1 MTMGPLSFVMA
12 GQRSLRKMI
21 LIGALA
27 GGAIAAAR
35 AGNSAMPTMAAAG
48 GSARAPAVPA
58 PAAGSATTT
67 APRGAGD
74 KESPVRGPAPT
85 LLPHHVHGPIDLA
98 AAHKVDDHYEIQSG
112 GQTVILTLDP
122 VMQEAA
128 ESVLARAR
136 PLQGA
141 IVVMRPDGTVLA
153 LAGAKHP
160 VSAKDGSPD
169 PTLATRAWA
178 PAASV
183 FKLVTAT
190 ALLGGGLSPNKKVCY
205 HGGLRGIGPDNL
217 VDNPRRDRRCDDL
230 GTALAKSQNA
240 IIAKLVHDNLKP
252 AELRAWAE
260 KLGLG
265 KEPDFCVHAEACPY
279 DIPDAPLD
287 FARVA
292 AGFWRTELSPLGAA
306 LLANTMATGGMTV
319 EPRIVNA
326 LVDGSG
332 NRHDAVT
339 PAPHRAIPAKVAHA
353 VAHMMVGTTEHG
365 TARKGFHDRHG
376 RPFIDVPVAGKTGTL
391 TRGTPYM
398 QYSWFVGFAPADKPD
413 VVIAVLLGNPP
424 KWHLKA
430 HTAARLVLQRGLAH
444 TK

>member
-1 MTMGPLSFVMA
+1 
-12 GQRSLRKMI
+12 MI

-48 GSARAPAVPA
+48 GAPQAPAIPA
-58 PAAGSATTT
+58 PPPAAATTATSPTAAG
-67 APRGAGD
+67 
-74 KESPVRGPAPT
+74 EEPVHRGPAPA
-85 LLPHHVHGPIDLA
+85 LLPHHVHGPIDLS
-98 AAHKVDDHYEIQSG
+98 AAHKVDDHYEIKSG
-112 GQTVILTLDP
+112 GQTVLLTLDP
-122 VMQEAA
+122 VMQKAA
-128 ESVLARAR
+128 EDVLARAR
-136 PLQGA
+136 PIQGA

-153 LAGAKHP
+153 LAGAKHGESGKP
-160 VSAKDGSPD
+160 APA
-169 PTLATRAWA
+169 PEMATRAWA
-178 PAASV
+178 PSASV

-190 ALLGGGLSPNKKVCY
+190 ALVGEGLSPKKKVCY
-205 HGGLRGIGPDNL
+205 HGGLRSIGPDNL
-217 VDNPRRDRRCDDL
+217 VDNPRRDRRCDNL

-240 IIAKLVHDNLKP
+240 IIAKLVHKNLKP
-252 AELRAWAE
+252 AELRTWAAR
-260 KLGLG
+260 LGLG

-306 LLANTMATGGMTV
+306 LLANTMATGGMAV
-319 EPRIVNA
+319 EPRVVAA
-326 LVDGSG
+326 LIDGSG
-332 NRHDAVT
+332 KRHDAAP

-365 TARKGFHDRHG
+365 TAYKGFHDRRG
-376 RPFIDVPVAGKTGTL
+376 RPFIDAHVAGKTGTL
-391 TRGTPYM
+391 TRGDPYM
-398 QYSWFVGFAPADKPD
+398 QYSWFVGFAPAEKPE

-430 HTAARLVLQRGLAH
+430 HTAARLVLQRGMSH
-444 TK
+444 SK